1 MSQLRQFLAEMNR
14 PDAINIIDKA
24 LEKSEGSLAEG
35 EGTSSSSQMHMGK
48 SAPGEYMHDGGRG
61 GGRGSGHYGTDYFDG
76 DEIRRHL

>member
-1 MSQLRQFLAEMNR
+1 MNR

-35 EGTSSSSQMHMGK
+35 EGTSSSSQTHMGK

-61 GGRGSGHYGTDYFDG
+61 AGGVATMGLTTLM
-76 DEIRRHL
+76 EMK